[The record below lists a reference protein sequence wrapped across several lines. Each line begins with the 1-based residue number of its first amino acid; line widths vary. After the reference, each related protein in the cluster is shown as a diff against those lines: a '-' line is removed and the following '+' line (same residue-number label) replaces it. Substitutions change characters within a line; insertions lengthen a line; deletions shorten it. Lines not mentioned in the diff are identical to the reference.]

1 MLLVL
6 QLLAVYAGTVAV
18 ALWLARRFILP
29 VPGRVALFLALA
41 PFLLTGR
48 AMVTARLYAP
58 ADILY
63 GVPPYDW
70 RAPELGIG
78 KAQSP
83 VLGDVVYQ
91 TIAWRK
97 ATRDAIKRGRLPLW
111 NRFILAGEPLLAV
124 QQGEVLHPVTWIGF
138 LLPLPQ
144 SWTYEMAIR
153 LFLAL
158 LCAYLFFTDLGLG
171 TGAALLGA
179 CGWSFCDWLVFYD
192 GYSLTAAMAVFPL
205 LLLGLRRIA
214 AAAPGREG
222 TRAVAVTVVA
232 LVLLVLAGH
241 PETLLHT
248 VTGGGIYFL
257 FELAWA
263 GRKRPGGRPAGGAQ
277 TRPSGSDSCAPS
289 SPGLPGLGQ
298 GWRRPLGR
306 ALLAG
311 VLSLGLSAVQLLP
324 FVEALPRTV
333 EHYFRTVHFA
343 HLKRSLPLPGSVR
356 RTATSAVPYA
366 YGISGRGRGQAEIV
380 EPSAYA
386 GAVLLPFAILGL
398 ASRRRER
405 WPLLINGL
413 FGLALFARFPGVT
426 DALASL
432 PLFDIGINDRLIFL
446 TAFALAGLS
455 ALGAERLREQG
466 GARLFVLAAAGAA
479 VAMAV
484 LFLLL
489 RPSFAAAGLS
499 SSEVAGRFALQ
510 LVPLL
515 LALAAVALLGQ
526 RRAGLAVASGI
537 VLLLAQRGLEAGSVY
552 PTLHAG
558 SLYPRLPAI
567 DHIPPQV
574 PWRIAALRFTFLPNT
589 PAFYGLEDVRG
600 YEAMTLHRY
609 FDTYP
614 LWCQHQPV
622 WFNRVDDTSRP
633 FLSFLNVRWV
643 FAAHG
648 THTPPGWTL
657 LHEDG
662 AGLLFENPK
671 VLPRAFVPREVWRE
685 PDPARE
691 ISVLRQITDYGERGV
706 ASATAGGDP
715 ARTWLPNGRA
725 TVRIARYDGQEMEMD
740 VDAAAAA
747 LVATSTVD
755 WPGWRLTLD
764 GRPAPTVSYNHAFVG
779 FRVPPGRHRAVL
791 TYLPRSFVWGAWM
804 SLASLAAGIFLLG
817 RSRRREGA

>member
-63 GVPPYDW
+63 GVPPYAW

-78 KAQSP
+78 KALSP

-91 TIAWRK
+91 SIAWRK

-124 QQGEVLHPVTWIGF
+124 QQGEVLHPVTWIAF

-171 TGAALLGA
+171 SGAALLGA

-214 AAAPGREG
+214 AAAPGRDG

-248 VTGGGIYFL
+248 VTGGGSYFL

-263 GRKRPGGRPAGGAQ
+263 GRERGPGGRP
-277 TRPSGSDSCAPS
+277 
-289 SPGLPGLGQ
+289 GQ

-324 FVEALPRTV
+324 FVEALPSSV
-333 EHYFRTVHFA
+333 EHYFRTVQFA
-343 HLKRSLPLPGSVR
+343 HMKRSLPLPESVR

-405 WPLLINGL
+405 WPLLVNGL
-413 FGLALFARFPGVT
+413 FGLALFARFPGVS

-432 PLFDIGINDRLIFL
+432 PLFAIGINDRLIFL

-455 ALGAERLREQG
+455 ALGAERLREEG
-466 GARLFVLAAAGAA
+466 GARLFVLAAAGAT
-479 VAMAV
+479 VSLAV

-510 LVPLL
+510 MMPLL
-515 LALAAVALLGQ
+515 LALAAVALLGR

-537 VLLLAQRGLEAGSVY
+537 VLLLAQRGLEAGSLY

-558 SLYPRLPAI
+558 SLYPRLPAF

-600 YEAMTLHRY
+600 YDAMTLHRY
-609 FDTYP
+609 FDTFP

-622 WFNRVDDTSRP
+622 WFNRVDDASRP

-643 FAAHG
+643 FAAPG

-662 AGLLFENPK
+662 AGLLFENPR
-671 VLPRAFVPREVWRE
+671 VLSRAFVPREVWRE

-691 ISVLRQITDYGERGV
+691 ISVLRQIADYGERGVV

-725 TVRIARYDGQEMEMD
+725 TVGIARYDGQEMEMD
-740 VDAAAAA
+740 VAAAAAA

-764 GRPAPTVSYNHAFVG
+764 GRPRRSPTTTPSWASG
-779 FRVPPGRHRAVL
+779 SPPGG
-791 TYLPRSFVWGAWM
+791 TERSSPIFRGA
-804 SLASLAAGIFLLG
+804 SCGG
-817 RSRRREGA
+817 RG

>member
-6 QLLAVYAGTVAV
+6 QLLAVYVGTVAV

-63 GVPPYDW
+63 GVPPYAW

-78 KAQSP
+78 KALSP

-158 LCAYLFFTDLGLG
+158 LCADLFFADLGLG

-241 PETLLHT
+241 PETLLHS

-263 GRKRPGGRPAGGAQ
+263 GR
-277 TRPSGSDSCAPS
+277 
-289 SPGLPGLGQ
+289 Q

-324 FVEALPRTV
+324 FVEALPATV

-405 WPLLINGL
+405 WPLLVNGL

-455 ALGAERLREQG
+455 ALGAERLREEG
-466 GARLFVLAAAGAA
+466 GARLFVLAAAWAA

-510 LVPLL
+510 MVPLL

-558 SLYPRLPAI
+558 SLYPRLPAF

-574 PWRIAALRFTFLPNT
+574 PWRITALAYTFLPNT

-622 WFNRVDDTSRP
+622 WFNRVDDASRP

-643 FAAHG
+643 FAAPGSHK
-648 THTPPGWTL
+648 PPGWTL
-657 LHEDG
+657 LHEDAG
-662 AGLLFENPK
+662 GLLFENPK

-691 ISVLRQITDYGERGV
+691 ISVLRQIADYGERGV
-706 ASATAGGDP
+706 VSATAGGDP

-725 TVRIARYDGQEMEMD
+725 AVRIARYDGQEMEMD
-740 VDAAAAA
+740 VAAAAAA

-791 TYLPRSFVWGAWM
+791 TYLPVSFVGGAGV
-804 SLASLAAGIFLLG
+804 SLASLAVGIFLLG
-817 RSRRREGA
+817 RSRRREGPGPGRAEL